1 MKKSVIVGAISLA
14 MTSLLSAETPKQ
26 EKAIKTSPTKKG
38 ERNAAFIGI
47 DYQLGMLSTT
57 AQNCSH
63 GNCNGN
69 QSGAYGSST
78 PNMPTASNPT
88 GGLTHGALG
97 TRGYKGLSNQQYAI
111 NGFGFVVGYKH
122 FFKKSPQFGMRYYG
136 FFDFASSYYK
146 YYTYND
152 YGMRDARKSS
162 QSFMFGYG
170 AGTDVLFNPAIF
182 NRENLHFGFFLGVAI
197 GGTSWGPTNYYFKDL
212 AEEYRGSFHPSNFQ
226 VLVNGGIR
234 LGTKHQGF
242 EIGLKIQT
250 IRNNYYT
257 ASADNVPEGTTY
269 RFTFHRPYA
278 FYWRYIVSF

>member
-1 MKKSVIVGAISLA
+1 
-14 MTSLLSAETPKQ
+14 
-26 EKAIKTSPTKKG
+26 
-38 ERNAAFIGI
+38 
-47 DYQLGMLSTT
+47 
-57 AQNCSH
+57 
-63 GNCNGN
+63 
-69 QSGAYGSST
+69 
-78 PNMPTASNPT
+78 
-88 GGLTHGALG
+88 
-97 TRGYKGLSNQQYAI
+97 
-111 NGFGFVVGYKH
+111 
-122 FFKKSPQFGMRYYG
+122 
-136 FFDFASSYYK
+136 
-146 YYTYND
+146 
-152 YGMRDARKSS
+152 
-162 QSFMFGYG
+162 
-170 AGTDVLFNPAIF
+170 AIF

-212 AEEYRGSFHPSNFQ
+212 ADEYRGSFHPSNFQ